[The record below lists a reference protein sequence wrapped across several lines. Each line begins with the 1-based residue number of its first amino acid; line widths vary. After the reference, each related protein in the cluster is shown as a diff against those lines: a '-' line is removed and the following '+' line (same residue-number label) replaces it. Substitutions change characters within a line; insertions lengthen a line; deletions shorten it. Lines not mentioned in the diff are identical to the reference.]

1 MTAAPKVLGWD
12 TFVQQSMAL
21 EVAGRDTPADAPF
34 EVLDALP
41 QAELPRMP
49 DVPHDATMTAVLMP
63 DALGAE
69 ELAAATLMPSA
80 DEGGRDLVYACTVRT
95 NEQGHFEQRLWLVG
109 MGSLEQRR
117 DASGNVCVRL
127 HWRGQEW
134 PVLLMERAVAD
145 ALSALA
151 DMLDAKAPGIGAA
164 LRLGAL
170 QSMRESRHSGTSSMR
185 DVLTVA
191 YSTLVRARLGATPGL
206 RSPAHQALT
215 RRMWARCIATVQ
227 ARADAEMAHSA
238 RMLPSVTAQVSPL
251 FPPGRFTDEVR
262 RRVKGGLLIDVGSRV
277 MTPSGRV
284 RPADVRVSL
293 HIPEGVS
300 RARYAKIVDV
310 EGTLFPHVCPDDD
323 LQAGMIDVL
332 AQRLMGRNL
341 MPSLAYVCVIHERGG
356 VELVDGEFGVDVRT
370 EVMDLVGC
378 PNRTANAVQRQRYG
392 DIGYVMRHWQF
403 RVEPHSTGGGKGKG
417 RPKRRPERVPLL
429 VETALEMDSNRAI
442 RVNVNPEVLEGG
454 RMMPV
459 PRALFAIT
467 DDMDADGSLRI
478 ASVGIVSRLVLSA
491 ADHARLRR
499 GESLDKALMRMG
511 LLDKLHDKRRERGAA
526 AAQAWLD
533 GLLDSL
539 RSIGPANIIGDTHVE
554 WGRGGAWLDD
564 AMLHYGTEQPGWL
577 ARKRPPALP
586 PASDPSAVIGVQTGV

>member
-1 MTAAPKVLGWD
+1 MTAAPTVLGWD

-21 EVAGRDTPADAPF
+21 EVAGIDTPADAPF

-41 QAELPRMP
+41 QAELPRMH

-95 NEQGHFEQRLWLVG
+95 NEQGQFEQRLWLVG
-109 MGSLEQRR
+109 MGSLRQRR
-117 DASGNVCVRL
+117 DADGSVCVRL

-134 PVLLMERAVAD
+134 PVLLMERALAD
-145 ALSALA
+145 ALIALA
-151 DMLDAKAPGIGAA
+151 DTLDAKAPGIGAA

-170 QSMRESRHSGTSSMR
+170 DAVREAKQRPSVMRE
-185 DVLTVA
+185 VLTVA
-191 YSTLVRARLGATPGL
+191 YNTLVRARLGVTPGL
-206 RSPAHQALT
+206 RSPAHQALA

-227 ARADAEMAHSA
+227 ARADAETAHSV

-262 RRVKGGLLIDVGSRV
+262 RRVKRGLLIDVGSRV
-277 MTPSGRV
+277 MTASNRV

-403 RVEPHSTGGGKGKG
+403 RVEPHSTGGGKG

-491 ADHARLRR
+491 ADHGRLRR
-499 GESLDKALMRMG
+499 GESLVKVLMRMG
-511 LLDKLHDKRRERGAA
+511 LLDKLQDKHRERGAA

-533 GLLDSL
+533 GMLDRL
-539 RSIGPANIIGDTHVE
+539 RGIGPANIIGDTHVE
-554 WGRGGAWLDD
+554 WGKGSEWLKR
-564 AMLHYGTEQPGWL
+564 ARLHYGTEQPGWL

-586 PASDPSAVIGVQTGV
+586 PASGSSVVIGV